1 VGIHSSSYSLSL
13 PSSELVSSHS
23 YSSPSN
29 HISAPADYCLLP
41 RCLRARP
48 VIRHNSALA
57 PGDPTIP
64 PSSKTKLICAST
76 TLPPFTPTMAEQR
89 AGHDF
94 FPHSRGEDELQI
106 HPESSATKPQEECDP
121 QGSASH
127 SAFTNE
133 SEPSHS
139 ALTNEPEPPRSAFS
153 HESEPAQ
160 THDHADAMVDPQ
172 NTAVESQSRSASN
185 TAAGHRDGYV
195 RCEECLRTHLP
206 PCNVPQEDKDLLKR
220 DPEAYKRKFNTDRK
234 KRNRKN
240 RSAREPPPPPVR
252 GPSRVSRPAHAS
264 GSRPSASTARQNR
277 PLPYPKLVSAS
288 SGARELLAQFA
299 STSTP
304 DQVAHTRALLA
315 QTGAGPENQTKA
327 NLSRVFEDQLAQAA
341 EEAAAAG
348 DTPSAGP

>member
-1 VGIHSSSYSLSL
+1 MGIHSSSYSLSL

-172 NTAVESQSRSASN
+172 NAAVESQSRSASN
-185 TAAGHRDGYV
+185 TAAGHRNGYV
-195 RCEECLRTHLP
+195 RCEECLRTHLQAQVQHGP
-206 PCNVPQEDKDLLKR
+206 EEAEPQE
-220 DPEAYKRKFNTDRK
+220 PQ
-234 KRNRKN
+234 
-240 RSAREPPPPPVR
+240 RSRTTTPPVR